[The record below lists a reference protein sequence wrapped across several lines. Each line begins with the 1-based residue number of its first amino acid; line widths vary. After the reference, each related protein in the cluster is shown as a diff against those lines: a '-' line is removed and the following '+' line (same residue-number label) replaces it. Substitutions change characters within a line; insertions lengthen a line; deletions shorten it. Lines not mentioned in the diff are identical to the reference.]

1 MHVGNWM
8 RQEVQTINPDEDLLK
23 AWRMMMVYRVRHLPV
38 VDGSGALVGI
48 VSDRDIKKHALPEE
62 SGRTILARQQ
72 HMEQLPVSQVMIRK
86 VITVP
91 RDLPME
97 AAAQIMIDHHFDSL
111 PVTEEGNLVG
121 ILTST
126 DFLKYVVRNGTG

>member
-1 MHVGNWM
+1 MQVGEWM
-8 RQEVQTINPDEDLLK
+8 RHEVQTISQDEDLLK
-23 AWRMMMVYRVRHLPV
+23 AWRLMMVYRVRHLPV
-38 VDGSGALVGI
+38 VDGDGALVGI
-48 VSDRDIKKHALPEE
+48 ISDRDIKKHALPEE

-72 HMEQLPVSQVMIRK
+72 HMEQLPVSQVMVRK

-97 AAAQIMIDHHFDSL
+97 AAAQIMIDHRFDSL
-111 PVTEEGNLVG
+111 PVMEEGALVG

-126 DFLKYVVRNGTG
+126 DFLKYVVRNATG

>member
-1 MHVGNWM
+1 MQVGEWM
-8 RQEVQTINPDEDLLK
+8 RHEVQTISQDEDLLK
-23 AWRMMMVYRVRHLPV
+23 AWRLMMVYRVRHLPV
-38 VDGSGALVGI
+38 VGGDGALVGI
-48 VSDRDIKKHALPEE
+48 ISDRDIKKHALPEE

-72 HMEQLPVSQVMIRK
+72 HMEQLPVSQVMVRK

-97 AAAQIMIDHHFDSL
+97 AAAQIMIDHRFDSL
-111 PVTEEGNLVG
+111 PVMEEGALVG

-126 DFLKYVVRNGTG
+126 DFLKYVVRNATG